1 MKKMI
6 AIAAV
11 AAVALAAFAGEHD
24 TPQVSGDYAQLAAG
38 EAVYA
43 GNIAAVG
50 TNGCAYAVNTSAVG
64 GTLTVC
70 GVFLHSAAAGEKV
83 YAGNIAA
90 VATNGLAYAV
100 NTAAV
105 GGTLTVCGVFQHTAD
120 AGENVTVKR
129 GGFILENAGNITKKE
144 IGATAYSSTN
154 AWTVTKT
161 SGTKTVGKIADVRDD
176 GSVVVVVG
184 R

>member
-1 MKKMI
+1 MKKLMMM
-6 AIAAV
+6 AAV
-11 AAVALAAFAGEHD
+11 AAMALGAMALEHD
-24 TPQVSGDYAQLAAG
+24 TPQVSGDYAR
-38 EAVYA
+38 
-43 GNIAAVG
+43 
-50 TNGCAYAVNTSAVG
+50 
-64 GTLTVC
+64 LT
-70 GVFLHSAAAGEKV
+70 AGEKV

-100 NTAAV
+100 NTEAV

-129 GGFILENAGNITKKE
+129 GGFILENAGNITAKE
-144 IGATAYSSTN
+144 IGATAYSISTN

-161 SGTKTVGKIADVRDD
+161 SGTKTVGKIADVRAD
-176 GSVVVVVG
+176 GVVVVVG

>member
-1 MKKMI
+1 MKKLI
-6 AIAAV
+6 ALAAIAATALG
-11 AAVALAAFAGEHD
+11 AAAGEHD

-70 GVFLHSAAAGEKV
+70 GVFLNSAA
-83 YAGNIAA
+83 
-90 VATNGLAYAV
+90 
-100 NTAAV
+100 
-105 GGTLTVCGVFQHTAD
+105 

-129 GGFILENAGNITKKE
+129 GGFILENAGNVTKKE
-144 IGATAYSSTN
+144 IGATVYSVSTN

-161 SGTKTVGKIADVRDD
+161 SGTKTVGKVADVRDD

>member
-6 AIAAV
+6 ALAAI
-11 AAVALAAFAGEHD
+11 AAVALAVFAGEHD
-24 TPQVSGDYAQLAAG
+24 TPQVSGDYAKLTAG

-70 GVFLHSAAAGEKV
+70 GVFQHSAAAGESV
-83 YAGNIAA
+83 IA
-90 VATNGLAYAV
+90 
-100 NTAAV
+100 
-105 GGTLTVCGVFQHTAD
+105 
-120 AGENVTVKR
+120 KR
-129 GGFILENAGNITKKE
+129 GGFILEQVGNITKTE
-144 IGATAYSSTN
+144 IGATAYSISTN

-161 SGTKTVGKIADVRDD
+161 SGTKTVGKVADVRDD
-176 GSVVVVVG
+176 GSVVVVIG

>member
-1 MKKMI
+1 MKKLI
-6 AIAAV
+6 AMAAM
-11 AAVALAAFAGEHD
+11 AAMAFGAIAGEHD

-50 TNGCAYAVNTSAVG
+50 TNGCAYAVNTSAIS

-70 GVFLHSAAAGEKV
+70 GVFLHSAAK
-83 YAGNIAA
+83 
-90 VATNGLAYAV
+90 
-100 NTAAV
+100 
-105 GGTLTVCGVFQHTAD
+105 
-120 AGENVTVKR
+120 GENVTVQR
-129 GGFILENAGNITKKE
+129 GGFILENATGAGAIAKKD
-144 IGATAYSSTN
+144 IGATAYSTATN

-161 SGTKTVGKIADVRDD
+161 SGTKTVGKVADVRDD

>member
-1 MKKMI
+1 MKKLI
-6 AIAAV
+6 AMAAM
-11 AAVALAAFAGEHD
+11 AAMAFGAVAGEHD

-70 GVFLHSAAAGEKV
+70 GVFLHNAAK
-83 YAGNIAA
+83 
-90 VATNGLAYAV
+90 
-100 NTAAV
+100 
-105 GGTLTVCGVFQHTAD
+105 
-120 AGENVTVKR
+120 GENVTVQR
-129 GGFILENAGNITKKE
+129 GGFILENATGAGAIAKKD
-144 IGATAYSSTN
+144 IGATAYSVATN
-154 AWTVTKT
+154 PWTVTKT
-161 SGTKTVGKIADVRDD
+161 SGTKAVGKVADVRDD
-176 GSVVVVVG
+176 GKVVVVVG

>member
-1 MKKMI
+1 MKKLI
-6 AIAAV
+6 AMAAM
-11 AAVALAAFAGEHD
+11 AAMALAAFAGEHD

-70 GVFLHSAAAGEKV
+70 GVFLHNAAK
-83 YAGNIAA
+83 
-90 VATNGLAYAV
+90 
-100 NTAAV
+100 
-105 GGTLTVCGVFQHTAD
+105 
-120 AGENVTVKR
+120 GENVTVQR
-129 GGFILENAGNITKKE
+129 GGFILENATGAGAIAKKD
-144 IGATAYSSTN
+144 IGATAYSVATN
-154 AWTVTKT
+154 PWTVTKT
-161 SGTKTVGKIADVRDD
+161 SGTKTVGKVADVRDD
-176 GSVVVVVG
+176 GKVVVVVG

>member
-6 AIAAV
+6 ALAAI
-11 AAVALAAFAGEHD
+11 AAVALAVFAGEHD
-24 TPQVSGDYAQLAAG
+24 TPQVSGNYAKLTAG

-50 TNGCAYAVNTSAVG
+50 
-64 GTLTVC
+64 
-70 GVFLHSAAAGEKV
+70 
-83 YAGNIAA
+83 
-90 VATNGLAYAV
+90 TNGLAYAV

-105 GGTLTVCGVFQHTAD
+105 GGTLTVCGVFQHSAA
-120 AGENVTVKR
+120 AGESVIAKR
-129 GGFILENAGNITKKE
+129 GGFILEQVGNIKKTE
-144 IGATAYSSTN
+144 IGATAYSISTN

-161 SGTKTVGKIADVRDD
+161 SGTKTVGKVADVRDD
-176 GSVVVVVG
+176 GSVVVVIG

>member
-1 MKKMI
+1 MKKLI
-6 AIAAV
+6 AMAAM
-11 AAVALAAFAGEHD
+11 AAMALAAFAGEHD

-50 TNGCAYAVNTSAVG
+50 TNGCAYAVNTSAIS

-70 GVFLHSAAAGEKV
+70 GVFLHSAAK
-83 YAGNIAA
+83 
-90 VATNGLAYAV
+90 
-100 NTAAV
+100 
-105 GGTLTVCGVFQHTAD
+105 
-120 AGENVTVKR
+120 GENVTVQR
-129 GGFILENAGNITKKE
+129 GGFILENATGAGAIAKKD
-144 IGATAYSSTN
+144 IGATAYSTATN

-161 SGTKTVGKIADVRDD
+161 SGTKTVGKVADVRDD
-176 GSVVVVVG
+176 GKVVVVVG

>member
-6 AIAAV
+6 ALAAI
-11 AAVALAAFAGEHD
+11 AAVALAVFAGEHD
-24 TPQVSGDYAQLAAG
+24 TPQVSGDYAKLTAG

-50 TNGCAYAVNTSAVG
+50 
-64 GTLTVC
+64 
-70 GVFLHSAAAGEKV
+70 
-83 YAGNIAA
+83 
-90 VATNGLAYAV
+90 TNGLAYAV

-105 GGTLTVCGVFQHTAD
+105 GGTLTVCGVFQHSAA
-120 AGENVTVKR
+120 AGESVIAKR
-129 GGFILENAGNITKKE
+129 GGFILEQVGNITKTE
-144 IGATAYSSTN
+144 IGATAYSISTN

-161 SGTKTVGKIADVRDD
+161 SGTKTVGKVADVRDD
-176 GSVVVVVG
+176 GSVVVVIG

>member
-6 AIAAV
+6 ALAAI
-11 AAVALAAFAGEHD
+11 AAVALAVLAGEHD
-24 TPQVSGDYAQLAAG
+24 TPEVSGDYAKLTAG

-70 GVFLHSAAAGEKV
+70 GVFQHSAAAGE
-83 YAGNIAA
+83 
-90 VATNGLAYAV
+90 
-100 NTAAV
+100 
-105 GGTLTVCGVFQHTAD
+105 
-120 AGENVTVKR
+120 NVTVQR
-129 GGFILENAGNITKKE
+129 GGFILEQVGNITKTE
-144 IGATAYSSTN
+144 IGATAYSTATN

-161 SGTKTVGKIADVRDD
+161 SGTKTVGKVADVRDD
-176 GSVVVVVG
+176 GKVVVVVG

>member
-1 MKKMI
+1 MKKLI
-6 AIAAV
+6 AMAAM
-11 AAVALAAFAGEHD
+11 AAMAFGAVAGEHD

-50 TNGCAYAVNTSAVG
+50 TNGCAYAVNTSAIS

-70 GVFLHSAAAGEKV
+70 GVFLHSAAK
-83 YAGNIAA
+83 
-90 VATNGLAYAV
+90 
-100 NTAAV
+100 
-105 GGTLTVCGVFQHTAD
+105 
-120 AGENVTVKR
+120 GENVTVQR
-129 GGFILENAGNITKKE
+129 GGFILENATGAGAIAKKD
-144 IGATAYSSTN
+144 IGATAYSTATN

-161 SGTKTVGKIADVRDD
+161 SGTKTVGKVADVRDD
-176 GSVVVVVG
+176 GKVVVVVG

>member
-1 MKKMI
+1 MKKLI
-6 AIAAV
+6 AMAAM
-11 AAVALAAFAGEHD
+11 AAMAFGAVAGEHD

-50 TNGCAYAVNTSAVG
+50 TNGCAYAVNTTAVG

-70 GVFLHSAAAGEKV
+70 GVFLHNAAK
-83 YAGNIAA
+83 
-90 VATNGLAYAV
+90 
-100 NTAAV
+100 
-105 GGTLTVCGVFQHTAD
+105 
-120 AGENVTVKR
+120 GENVTVQR
-129 GGFILENAGNITKKE
+129 GGFILENATGAGAIAKKD
-144 IGATAYSSTN
+144 IGATAYSVATN
-154 AWTVTKT
+154 PWTVTKT
-161 SGTKTVGKIADVRDD
+161 SGTKTVGKVADVRDD

>member
-1 MKKMI
+1 MKKLI
-6 AIAAV
+6 AMAAM
-11 AAVALAAFAGEHD
+11 AAMALGAVAGEHD

-38 EAVYA
+38 E
-43 GNIAAVG
+43 
-50 TNGCAYAVNTSAVG
+50 
-64 GTLTVC
+64 
-70 GVFLHSAAAGEKV
+70 KV
-83 YAGNIAA
+83 YAGNIA
-90 VATNGLAYAV
+90 VVCATNGLAYAV

-161 SGTKTVGKIADVRDD
+161 SGTKTVGKIADVRDE
-176 GSVVVVVG
+176 GVVVVIG

>member
-6 AIAAV
+6 ALAAI
-11 AAVALAAFAGEHD
+11 AAVALAVLAGEHD
-24 TPQVSGDYAQLAAG
+24 TPQVSGDYAKLTAG

-50 TNGCAYAVNTSAVG
+50 
-64 GTLTVC
+64 
-70 GVFLHSAAAGEKV
+70 
-83 YAGNIAA
+83 
-90 VATNGLAYAV
+90 TNGLAYAV

-105 GGTLTVCGVFQHTAD
+105 GGTLTVCGVFQHSAA
-120 AGENVTVKR
+120 AGESVIAKR
-129 GGFILENAGNITKKE
+129 GGFILEQVGNITKTE
-144 IGATAYSSTN
+144 IGATVYSISTN

-161 SGTKTVGKIADVRDD
+161 SSTKPVGKVADVRDD
-176 GSVVVVVG
+176 GSVVVVIG

>member
-1 MKKMI
+1 MKKLI
-6 AIAAV
+6 ALAAIAAMALG
-11 AAVALAAFAGEHD
+11 AAAGEHD

-70 GVFLHSAAAGEKV
+70 GVFLNSAA
-83 YAGNIAA
+83 
-90 VATNGLAYAV
+90 
-100 NTAAV
+100 
-105 GGTLTVCGVFQHTAD
+105 

-129 GGFILENAGNITKKE
+129 GGFILENAGNVTKAE
-144 IGATAYSSTN
+144 IGATVYSVSTN

-161 SGTKTVGKIADVRDD
+161 SGTKTVGKVADVRDD

>member
-6 AIAAV
+6 ALAAI
-11 AAVALAAFAGEHD
+11 AAVALAVLAGEHD
-24 TPQVSGDYAQLAAG
+24 TPQVSGDYAKLTAG

-50 TNGCAYAVNTSAVG
+50 
-64 GTLTVC
+64 
-70 GVFLHSAAAGEKV
+70 
-83 YAGNIAA
+83 
-90 VATNGLAYAV
+90 TNGLAYAV

-105 GGTLTVCGVFQHTAD
+105 GGTLTVCGVFQHSAA
-120 AGENVTVKR
+120 AGESVIAKR
-129 GGFILENAGNITKKE
+129 GGFILKQVGNITKTE
-144 IGATAYSSTN
+144 IGATAYSISTN

-161 SGTKTVGKIADVRDD
+161 SGTKTVGKVADVRDD
-176 GSVVVVVG
+176 GSVVVIIG

>member
-1 MKKMI
+1 MKKLIAMI
-6 AIAAV
+6 AIAA
-11 AAVALAAFAGEHD
+11 AMGAVAGEHD

-50 TNGCAYAVNTSAVG
+50 TNGCAYAVNTTAVG

-70 GVFLHSAAAGEKV
+70 GVFLHNAAK
-83 YAGNIAA
+83 
-90 VATNGLAYAV
+90 
-100 NTAAV
+100 
-105 GGTLTVCGVFQHTAD
+105 
-120 AGENVTVKR
+120 GENVTVQR
-129 GGFILENAGNITKKE
+129 GGFILENATGAGAIAKKD
-144 IGATAYSSTN
+144 IGATAYSVATN
-154 AWTVTKT
+154 PWTVTKT
-161 SGTKTVGKIADVRDD
+161 SGTKTVGKVADVRDD

>member
-6 AIAAV
+6 AMAAM
-11 AAVALAAFAGEHD
+11 AAMALAAFAGEHD
-24 TPQVSGDYAQLAAG
+24 TPQVSGDYAKLTAG

-50 TNGCAYAVNTSAVG
+50 
-64 GTLTVC
+64 
-70 GVFLHSAAAGEKV
+70 
-83 YAGNIAA
+83 
-90 VATNGLAYAV
+90 TNGLAYAV

-105 GGTLTVCGVFQHTAD
+105 GGTLTVCGVFQHSAA
-120 AGENVTVKR
+120 AGESVIAKR
-129 GGFILENAGNITKKE
+129 GGFILEQVGNITKTE
-144 IGATAYSSTN
+144 IGATAYSISTN

-161 SGTKTVGKIADVRDD
+161 SGTKTVGKVADVRDD
-176 GSVVVVVG
+176 GSVVVVIG